1 MWHYDIVVLWNSS
14 IVVKRKGGDGC
25 GIVALWYSGILALW
39 YCGIVVKGKG
49 EEMGVSLG
57 YCDIV
62 VTRKGEGMGM
72 LLWYCGKGSRL
83 PCYVF
88 FLCMLT

>member
-1 MWHYDIVVLWNSS
+1 MWHYGIVVLWNSS
-14 IVVKRKGGDGC
+14 IVVKRTGGDGC

-39 YCGIVVKGKG
+39 YCGKGKG
-49 EEMGVSLG
+49 GGDGCVIG
-57 YCDIV
+57 